1 MESGACVRD
10 RRSRVQFAGDGVR
23 FRTVARVA
31 GIRVIESRV
40 AFRVAWGSPPQV
52 RRATDDPG
60 VAVAARCILIETSRE
75 DYHSRVVAE
84 ALRQR
89 GHRVVC
95 LDGREF
101 PGQAEVAY
109 DYADGALDVHLH
121 TRDGDFHGAQFDTVW
136 HRRAQAPTIPAC
148 VAAPDRPFV
157 GREASRALRSLAHLL
172 PQAFWVNRPDAARI
186 ANLKPWQLREA
197 QRAGLRIARTFI
209 GNAPERVRA
218 FLEAHPGAIYKPLA
232 GEIWE
237 EGGREYA
244 TYTAEA
250 SLDALPGDALL
261 RAAPGIY
268 QERVTKQYEV
278 RAQFFGATCLA
289 VRIDARRV
297 EYGDFDWRLNQ
308 RAGGLETAPI
318 RLPPELHERC
328 VRLLGA
334 LGLVAGGFDF
344 IVTPEGDWVF
354 LEVNEAG
361 QFLFLEEWC
370 AELPVLD
377 ACCAF
382 LASGDP
388 RFLYAPPARPLH
400 FAAVREHAAGELA
413 PS

>member
-1 MESGACVRD
+1 MAP
-10 RRSRVQFAGDGVR
+10 R
-23 FRTVARVA
+23 F
-31 GIRVIESRV
+31 
-40 AFRVAWGSPPQV
+40 
-52 RRATDDPG
+52 
-60 VAVAARCILIETSRE
+60 ILIETSRE
-75 DYHSRVVAE
+75 DYHARVVAE
-84 ALRQR
+84 ALQQR
-89 GHRVVC
+89 GHRVAC

-101 PGQAEVAY
+101 PGQADLAY
-109 DYADGALDVHLH
+109 DYADGALDARLR
-121 TRDGDFHGAQFDTVW
+121 TRDGEFRAAAFDTVW

-157 GREASRALRSLAHLL
+157 GREASRSLRALAQLM
-172 PQAFWVNRPDAARI
+172 PQAFWVNRPDAARL

-197 QRAGLRIARTFI
+197 QRAGLRIPRTLI
-209 GNAPERVRA
+209 GNAPERIRA
-218 FLEAHPGAIYKPLA
+218 FMEAHPGAIYKPLA
-232 GEIWE
+232 GEIWD
-237 EGGREYA
+237 EGGREFA

-250 SLDALPGDALL
+250 RPDALPADELV

-268 QERVTKQYEV
+268 QERIAKQYEV
-278 RAQFFGATCLA
+278 RAQFFGGTCLA

-308 RAGGLETAPI
+308 ASGGLETAPV
-318 RLPPELHERC
+318 RLPPNLHERC

-361 QFLFLEEWC
+361 QFLFLEQWC

-388 RFLYAPPARPLH
+388 HFRHAPSTRPLR
-400 FAAVREHAAGELA
+400 FAHMRGHVACEPA